1 MPRPEIQN
9 KSQVLGA
16 LNDQINIDVSQ
27 QDATTLF
34 LIGTF
39 VGTITFYGSDNG
51 TDFVPVVGVALDS
64 TARTTGV
71 ATVTAGGKGYEFRSY
86 PLKTLRAKM
95 TAYTSGSVTAR
106 SSGYSQR

>member
-1 MPRPEIQN
+1 MARQEMQN

-16 LNDQINIDVSQ
+16 LNDTIDIDVAQ

-34 LIGTF
+34 IIGTF
-39 VGTITFYGSDNG
+39 VGTLTFYGSDNG
-51 TDFVPVVGVALDS
+51 TDFVPIVGVALDS

-86 PLKTLRAKM
+86 PLKRLRVRM
-95 TAYTSGSVTAR
+95 TAYTSGSATVR